1 MKKRILSFA
10 LAIILSFGGIMT
22 PSVHANLEGYSEF
35 EDLIMDYYFLPYAGV
50 NDAAVV
56 QGSSTKLSFHS
67 NEFLSFGKNDY
78 YCVVIYKGGLD
89 DISNQISQGKELE
102 EMDFFYMNALDYRSK
117 GIMNVEWKPDSRYGV
132 GDYSL
137 VCYVLNSETNQIY
150 NQNVMGDRV
159 IYSQEELLFN
169 FRLIMLLDK
178 EYEPDPDKRI
188 DKAFRHMGE
197 DPADEERFDSY
208 VRGGVDVLYEKLIE
222 GGTDPEDYIN
232 RLFEFVEE
240 FQDRFNSEI
249 SGDEILQL
257 CIKK

>member
-1 MKKRILSFA
+1 MAPLV
-10 LAIILSFGGIMT
+10 G
-22 PSVHANLEGYSEF
+22 
-35 EDLIMDYYFLPYAGV
+35 FLYGRTA
-50 NDAAVV
+50 
-56 QGSSTKLSFHS
+56 
-67 NEFLSFGKNDY
+67 E
-78 YCVVIYKGGLD
+78 LD
-89 DISNQISQGKELE
+89 DTRN
-102 EMDFFYMNALDYRSK
+102 
-117 GIMNVEWKPDSRYGV
+117 P
-132 GDYSL
+132 
-137 VCYVLNSETNQIY
+137 ETNQIY